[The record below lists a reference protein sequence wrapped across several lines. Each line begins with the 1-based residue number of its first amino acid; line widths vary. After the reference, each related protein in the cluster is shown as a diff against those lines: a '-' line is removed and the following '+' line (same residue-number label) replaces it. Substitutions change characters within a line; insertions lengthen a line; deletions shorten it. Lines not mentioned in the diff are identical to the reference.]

1 MKRIGIPI
9 GIIVLLAVGGTGGWY
24 AWMNLREWNADR
36 KFSPPPEWS
45 GDMQVV
51 ADGNNRFALDLYA
64 KLVENEK
71 GNVFFSPYSVHSALA
86 MTSTGARGNT
96 RDEMFR
102 DLYLPDE
109 RDLLGD
115 EPEA

>member
-1 MKRIGIPI
+1 MKQIGIPI

-96 RDEMFR
+96 RDEMAR
-102 DLYLPDE
+102 VLHLPE
-109 RDLLGD
+109 EQNALGD